1 MPYEYILELLR
12 ARVAAADK
20 PDEDGIVVSDGLT
33 EPFIVERSWSGPAGY
48 YLEQWSIRRDGKEI
62 LYEGDLKSISIRGLQ
77 SVSTFTDQVDAPI
90 PLEAGTYQLAFVVEG
105 RFMGFSEI
113 RVSSKETVAA

>member
-1 MPYEYILELLR
+1 MPYEYILELLK
-12 ARVAAADK
+12 ARVAPADR
-20 PDEDGIVVSDGLT
+20 PYEEGILTVDGLT

-48 YLEQWSIRRDGKEI
+48 YLEQWSIRRSGSEI
-62 LYEGDLKSISIRGLQ
+62 IYSGDVKSISIRGLQ
-77 SVSTFTDQVDAPI
+77 SISTFTDRVDTPI

-105 RFMGFSEI
+105 RFMGFTEI